1 MTTEALIQKGDRL
14 KKSRLTR
21 PHLPLPV
28 LVVLAISTLAAL
40 AFVAVRWRYSGF
52 PFYLFLVWNLF
63 LAWMPLA
70 AAWLVLRLPGW
81 LPRLAA
87 GALWLL
93 FLPNA
98 PYILTDLLHLGRAP
112 GAPLWF
118 DLLLLLVYAFTGLL
132 LGFVSLALLHSAV
145 AGRFGPAAGWLFAIV
160 SLALSSYGVYVG
172 RFLRWNSW
180 DLLVRPAAVLGDTA
194 RQLADPRPWLFSLA
208 FAGLLIA
215 SYALFAFLPRL
226 LATAERGRG
235 EMHPAG

>member
-1 MTTEALIQKGDRL
+1 MRL
-14 KKSRLTR
+14 KKPRFAR

-28 LVVLAISTLAAL
+28 LFLLGFSSLAAL

-70 AAWLVLRLPGW
+70 AAWMVLKLRGL
-81 LPRLAA
+81 LPRLAV
-87 GALWLL
+87 GSLWLL

-118 DLLLLLVYAFTGLL
+118 DLLLLLTYALTGLL
-132 LGFVSLALLHSAV
+132 LGFVSLAMLQNAV
-145 AGRFGPAAGWLFAIV
+145 TGRYGQAAGWLFAIS

-180 DLLVRPAAVLGDTA
+180 DLLLRPGAVLGDTA
-194 RQLADPRPWLFSLA
+194 RLLGDPRPWLFSLA
-208 FAGLLIA
+208 LAGLLSA
-215 SYALFAFLPRL
+215 SYALFALLPRL
-226 LATAERGRG
+226 LYPAEHDHRRGN
-235 EMHPAG
+235 MHPAG

>member
-1 MTTEALIQKGDRL
+1 M
-14 KKSRLTR
+14 KKPRFTR

-28 LVVLAISTLAAL
+28 LVLLALSSLAAL

-70 AAWLVLRLPGW
+70 AAWMVLRLSGL
-81 LPRLAA
+81 LPRLVA
-87 GALWLL
+87 GGLWLL

-118 DLLLLLVYAFTGLL
+118 DLLLLLAYALTGLL
-132 LGFVSLALLHSAV
+132 LGFVSLAMLHAAV
-145 AGRFGPAAGWLFAIV
+145 ARRYGAAAGWLFATG

-180 DLLVRPAAVLGDTA
+180 DLLLRPGAVLGDTV
-194 RQLADPRPWLFSLA
+194 RLLGDPRPWLFSLA
-208 FAGLLIA
+208 FAGLLSA
-215 SYALFAFLPRL
+215 SYALFALLPRFL
-226 LATAERGRG
+226 SPAERDQRRG
-235 EMHPAG
+235 SMRPAG